1 MPQDRHVSGVTT
13 HDPTRR
19 NLRQVELLHGLA
31 EAEVHALEQRC
42 RWQHYA
48 AGQQILDRSSDN
60 REVFFIVAGS
70 VRAVDF
76 SPSGR
81 EVMYAVIGEGG
92 HFGALSAIDGL
103 ARSASVVAIEEC
115 LLASLTPMQLES
127 LIRRHPDVAIG
138 LLRSMVRMIRTTD
151 ERLIELTTLGAMA
164 RVCRE
169 LLRLAI
175 ADEDA
180 GGWLITH
187 LPTQKDLAGRAG
199 TTRETVA
206 RTLSQL
212 TREHSVR
219 RRGRTLYIDDRSR
232 LEAAIVRFQHTA

>member
-1 MPQDRHVSGVTT
+1 VTT

-31 EAEVHALEQRC
+31 EVEVRALEQRC
-42 RWQHYA
+42 RWQRYA

-92 HFGALSAIDGL
+92 HFGELSAIDGL
-103 ARSASVVAIEEC
+103 ARSASVVALQEC

-127 LIRRHPDVAIG
+127 VIRRHPDVAIG

-151 ERLIELTTLGAMA
+151 QRLIELTTLGAMPGYVESCCA
-164 RVCRE
+164 SRSPTRMLV
-169 LLRLAI
+169 
-175 ADEDA
+175 A
-180 GGWLITH
+180 G
-187 LPTQKDLAGRAG
+187 
-199 TTRETVA
+199 
-206 RTLSQL
+206 
-212 TREHSVR
+212 
-219 RRGRTLYIDDRSR
+219 
-232 LEAAIVRFQHTA
+232 